1 MNNLSTPSNYQ
12 VAPTAT
18 PLSLQKGGRGYRHKK
33 NCKCRLCKK
42 RVGGGN
48 DILVED
54 KETISNPEDDDSV
67 KIDIKDEDD
76 IETGTTSTPR
86 PKNEE
91 KNSDLDMKNDFNFA
105 SDEDYEHFDDL
116 DAAEKGL
123 SGPFKVGGT
132 RRRKR
137 KQSKKTKKGRK
148 GRKTRRN
155 NRKSTFRKGRGKY

>member
-42 RVGGGN
+42 RVGGSN

-54 KETISNPEDDDSV
+54 EETISNPEDDDSV
-67 KIDIKDEDD
+67 KIDIKDEYD
-76 IETGTTSTPR
+76 IETGTTSIPR

-91 KNSDLDMKNDFNFA
+91 INSNLDMKNDFNFA
-105 SDEDYEHFDDL
+105 SDEDYDDY
-116 DAAEKGL
+116 DEAEKGF
-123 SGPFKVGGT
+123 SGPFKAGGS

-148 GRKTRRN
+148 SRKTRRH
-155 NRKSTFRKGRGKY
+155 NRKSTFRKRRGKH